1 MRSGASQAI
10 SCLISY
16 VPKQL
21 VNHLTL
27 EILARQA
34 IADDQATFMAL
45 IVVPKCLFFVGAAGT
60 LFLRFSR
67 AGRADSL
74 AVGHRRHTEV
84 VRA

>member
-1 MRSGASQAI
+1 M
-10 SCLISY
+10 
-16 VPKQL
+16 
-21 VNHLTL
+21 NHLTL
-27 EILARQA
+27 DILATQA
-34 IADDQATFMAL
+34 IAADQASFMAL
-45 IVVPKCLFFVGAAGT
+45 IVVPRRLFFVGAAGT